1 MLAVLLSSLSVG
13 VVSPVRALTP
23 VSTIYLTPNATPQ
36 LAAGKTITFNVMG
49 DMLGASA
56 NSGVNGWDLVFTD
69 NDPTSAFLSP
79 LNVSVSGNLLTSFG
93 NFGELINCVNGGV
106 GFAAFTPGNVGCDP
120 RDGPGVV
127 HTAAVLEGG
136 VPGTPV
142 SGLIARMTF
151 SVLSSGQDT
160 VGILSPCPHVVGC
173 DILTD
178 GTAIPVNHKTLAA
191 TYGTT
196 SPDFAVTT
204 NPPLGFLIGSNTST
218 INATSFNSYNAKLTV
233 TTDVYPTTGLT
244 VLCGPFSPS
253 TIPANGGST
262 STCTINSSMAGNYV
276 VTANVTDGTKFHL
289 APMTVKVGGFQLQ
302 ISGVNFPTTNT
313 GSTPIRAISLNGFGG
328 TISVSTSTMPST
340 GLTVACPTGFTI
352 TATASASGVCNLSSS
367 MPGLY
372 VVKVNGTYSAPG
384 GVIVQS
390 AAFYVNVGD
399 FSITG
404 PSQPVSMGA
413 GVSGSFSVNLKA
425 LFLWDKPV
433 LLYTNA
439 TPAGLTVNCPS
450 GPLLPGFRGN
460 TEYCSLISSTPGT
473 YSATVNAVCGPN
485 QGCNTIVSHSIQFT
499 VTVTEPVADFAISVA
514 YPTTTMVGNSANVTI
529 SVNPVN
535 GFAGTVSLTD
545 MPATGLTC
553 GFITPSSIGGSG
565 IATVSCSAS
574 VAGSYPLSITGTSG
588 SLSHTTP
595 IILAFVA
602 DFTMTAT
609 SPAPATTGSTMVSI
623 ITVTGNA
630 GFNGAVSLF
639 ANTFGTT
646 LACGPVTPSVIYGSG
661 TALLSCSSTSSGT
674 FSVRVEGTSGSLTH
688 FAFVSFTVIGPDFQI
703 SVFSPA
709 PVQAGSTA
717 VMRIVVNGTNSFM
730 GVVALSDT
738 PLPFDLNCGSITPT
752 SITDSGKA
760 TLSCS
765 SPHPGFYGVTITGT
779 SGSLIHG
786 AFGSFFFTPPPD
798 FNLYGPQELIVVAGS
813 STTGQVSVYSSGPLS
828 SPVTIRMSAKANE
841 TVNGLTVAI
850 DPTSLVLTPP
860 FGSGQSTLVVTT
872 LATTPPGNYTIII
885 TGQLGSL
892 THTFATRIRVIAA
905 PVITLTPDTGPVG
918 TKMLVQGSN
927 FLASQY
933 PGGQS
938 QVTVTFDDQFVGFTY
953 FAGTKFNFTFN
964 VPVSQNGSH
973 TVKAYQF
980 LYSYS
985 GTVTLT
991 AIAEFQVT
999 SGQGQAGF
1007 TIDVQSGTIYFPGG
1021 SATIFVQTIQN
1032 GVPTTLQNVQLTVT
1046 LTKPNGS
1053 TQTLALTRVG
1063 TGLYKASWAIPSTA
1077 SLGTYAVTVSAHSP
1091 TLGDA
1096 SALSSFEV
1104 QPTWLQS
1111 NRNNILTGAT
1121 IAGML
1126 GLAAFAWRKG
1136 YLRREQ
1142 DQPLWNTP

>member
-1 MLAVLLSSLSVG
+1 MLALLLLSLSVG
-13 VVSPVRALTP
+13 EVSPVRALTP
-23 VSTIYLTPNATPQ
+23 VSTIYLTPNVTPQ

-142 SGLIARMTF
+142 SGLIARITF

-160 VGILSPCPHVVGC
+160 VGILSPCPRGVLSC
-173 DILTD
+173 DVLTD

-191 TYGTT
+191 TYGTM

-204 NPPLGFLIGSNTST
+204 HPPPGGIIGTTTST
-218 INATSFNSYNAKLTV
+218 INATSFNSYNAKVTV
-233 TTDVYPTTGLT
+233 TTDAYPTTGLT

-253 TIPANGGST
+253 TIPANGVST
-262 STCTINSSMAGNYV
+262 STCTINSSLAGNYV
-276 VTANVTDGTKFHL
+276 LTANVTDGTTFHL
-289 APMTVKVGGFQLQ
+289 APIIVKVGGFQLQ
-302 ISGVNFPTTNT
+302 IPGVNFPTTNT

-328 TISVSTSTMPST
+328 TISISTSTVPSA
-340 GLTVACPTGFTI
+340 GLTVACPTGFMI

-367 MPGLY
+367 TPGLY

-384 GVIVQS
+384 GLIVES
-390 AAFYVNVGD
+390 STFYANVGD

-404 PSQPVSMGA
+404 PSQPVSMQAGA
-413 GVSGSFSVNLKA
+413 SGSSSVNLKA

-439 TPAGLTVNCPS
+439 TPGGLTVNCPS
-450 GPLLPGFRGN
+450 GPLFPGFRGN
-460 TEYCSLISSTPGT
+460 TEYCSLVSSTPGT
-473 YSATVNAVCGPN
+473 YQATIKAACGPS
-485 QGCNTIVSHSIQFT
+485 QGCNTIVAHSIQFT
-499 VTVTEPVADFAISVA
+499 VTVTQPVADFGISVA
-514 YPTTTMVGNSANVTI
+514 YPTTTLVGNSATVTT
-529 SVNPVN
+529 SVSFVN

-545 MPATGLTC
+545 VPATGLTC
-553 GFITPSSIGGSG
+553 GNITPSSLSGSG

-574 VAGSYPLSITGTSG
+574 VAGNYPLSITGTSG
-588 SLSHTTP
+588 ALSHTSP
-595 IILAFVA
+595 IVLMFVA
-602 DFTMTAT
+602 DFTITAT
-609 SPAPATTGSTMVSI
+609 SPAPVTTGSTAVST
-623 ITVTGNA
+623 ITVTGNQ
-630 GFNGAVSLF
+630 GFNGPVSLF
-639 ANTFGTT
+639 ANGFSSS
-646 LACGPVTPSVIYGSG
+646 LACGPVTPSTIYGSG
-661 TALLSCSSTSSGT
+661 TASLSCSSTSSST
-674 FSVRVEGTSGSLTH
+674 FSVRIEGTSGSLIH
-688 FAFVSFTVIGPDFQI
+688 LAFASFTFIGPDFQV
-703 SVFSPA
+703 SVLSPA

-717 VMRIVVNGTNSFM
+717 TMKIFVNGTSSFTD
-730 GVVALSDT
+730 VVALSDT

-752 SITDSGKA
+752 TIAASGEA

-779 SGSLIHG
+779 SGSLTHS
-786 AFGSFFFTPPPD
+786 AFGSFFFTAPPD
-798 FNLYGPQELIVVAGS
+798 FNLYSPQELVVVAGS
-813 STTGQVSVYSSGPLS
+813 STTGQVNVYSSGALSTPLS
-828 SPVTIRMSAKANE
+828 IILSAKVNVTA
-841 TVNGLTVAI
+841 NGLSVAMN
-850 DPTSLVLTPP
+850 PTTLVLTPP
-860 FGSGQSTLVVTT
+860 FGSGQSALVVNT
-872 LATTPPGNYTIII
+872 LAVTPPGNYTIIV
-885 TGQLGSL
+885 TGQSGSI
-892 THTFATRIRVIAA
+892 THMSVTKIRVIAA
-905 PVITLTPDTGPVG
+905 PVITVTPNTGPVG
-918 TKMLVQGSN
+918 TKLLVQGSN
-927 FLASQY
+927 FLASEY
-933 PGGQS
+933 PGEQS
-938 QVTVTFDDQFVGFTY
+938 QVTVTFDDQFMGFTY
-953 FAGTKFNFTFN
+953 FTGTKFNFTLN
-964 VPVSQNGSH
+964 VPASQNGPH
-973 TVKAYQF
+973 TLKAHEF
-980 LYSYS
+980 VFSYN
-985 GTVTLT
+985 TLILT
-991 AIAEFQVT
+991 AVGEFQVT
-999 SGQGQAGF
+999 SGQGQAAL
-1007 TIDVQSGTIYFPGG
+1007 TINVQIGTIYFPGG

-1053 TQTLALTRVG
+1053 TQALTLTKVG

-1077 SLGTYAVTVSAHSP
+1077 SLGTYAVTVSGHSSS
-1091 TLGDA
+1091 LGDA

-1126 GLAAFAWRKG
+1126 GLVAFAWRKG

-1142 DQPLWNTP
+1142 GQPLWNTP